1 MVIDGGIAVIR
12 ENIASF
18 LSDAASGKDLNTCR
32 RSNFSVMSMK
42 AVRGDLNIA
51 RGDADARA
59 FTAAQ
64 RVMNV
69 CDFE

>member
-12 ENIASF
+12 GNIVSF

-51 RGDADARA
+51 RAVTLTQEH
-59 FTAAQ
+59 FQ
-64 RVMNV
+64 QHSV
-69 CDFE
+69 